1 MSTSKSKT
9 NLESNSVGVREL
21 RQNASVLLRR
31 VKAGEIIE
39 ITEHGNPVAHL
50 VSIEPSSYNEYLE
63 KKLRSRIIPP
73 KEPNQKITM
82 ADILVRDGERP
93 LSEIL
98 QENRESEKY

>member
-9 NLESNSVGVREL
+9 KLESNSVGVREL

-39 ITEHGNPVAHL
+39 ITEHGTPIAKLVA
-50 VSIEPSSYNEYLE
+50 VDPSKYGEYLE
-63 KKLRSRIIPP
+63 KKLETLIIPA
-73 KEPNQKITM
+73 KEPLSNLKLR
-82 ADILVRDGERP
+82 DILDLPGRP

-98 QENRESEKY
+98 QENRTAEKY

>member
-63 KKLRSRIIPP
+63 KNGP
-73 KEPNQKITM
+73 
-82 ADILVRDGERP
+82 
-93 LSEIL
+93 
-98 QENRESEKY
+98 